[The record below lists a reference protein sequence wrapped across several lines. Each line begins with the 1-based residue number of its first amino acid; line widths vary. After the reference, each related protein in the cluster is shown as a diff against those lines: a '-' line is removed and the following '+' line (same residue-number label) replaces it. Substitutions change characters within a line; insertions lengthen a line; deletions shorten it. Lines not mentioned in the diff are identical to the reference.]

1 MAFRR
6 FTTRYEYVV
15 DGVRI
20 VIPRG
25 WAGELS
31 ADVAKAAD
39 AAGVTA
45 APAPASAEQAKP
57 AAKAEK

>member
-6 FTTRYEYVV
+6 FKTRYEHVV
-15 DGVRI
+15 DGVRN

-31 ADVAKAAD
+31 AEVAKAAD
-39 AAGVTA
+39 AAGVTVV
-45 APAPASAEQAKP
+45 PAPASAESAKP